1 MEIKEILKKLDEPVG
16 VSGSESPVGQVVKEM
31 FSQYCQEVY
40 EDKMGN
46 IVGIMRCGIEN
57 APKLMIEAHQDEL
70 GLMVSKITDEGSL
83 LFVQVGGFDPKT
95 LPGTEVTV
103 HCESGN
109 YFGVIGA
116 KPPHLV
122 KDPNKSVS
130 IENMAVDIGFKK
142 EQTEKIVK
150 VGDIITLNTG
160 YVELCSGRAAGRCID
175 DRGGLAAVVRA
186 LEIASDYKL
195 SCDVYAVA
203 TVQEE
208 LGLNGAKTAAYA
220 LMPDGAIAVDVCH
233 GTSPGV
239 SDNAFPLGKGVVVS
253 VGPQLHPKLTRQLL
267 DTAKEMGIEVQIDV
281 ESGRSGTDAE
291 EIHIA
296 GNGIPTALLSIPL
309 RYMHANYEVADLK
322 DIENTARL
330 MAAYILKFKGGE
342 QLCF

>member
-1 MEIKEILKKLDEPVG
+1 MEIKDILKSLDEPCG
-16 VSGSESPVGQVVKEM
+16 VSGNEAEIGGVVKKL
-31 FSQYCQEVY
+31 FGKYCKEVY

-46 IVGIMRCGIEN
+46 IVGIMPCGKEN
-57 APKLMIEAHQDEL
+57 APKIMIEAHQDEL

-83 LFVQVGGFDPKT
+83 LFVQIGGFDPKT
-95 LPGTEVTV
+95 LPGSEVTV
-103 HCESGN
+103 HCADGK

-122 KDPNKSVS
+122 KDPNKSMV

-142 EQTEKIVK
+142 EKTEQIVR
-150 VGDIITLNTG
+150 VGDIITLNTLYTPLADSRVG
-160 YVELCSGRAAGRCID
+160 GRCID
-175 DRGGLAAVVRA
+175 DRGGLAAVIRA
-186 LEIASDYKL
+186 LEIASQYKL
-195 SCDVYAVA
+195 DCDVYAVA

-208 LGLNGAKTAAYA
+208 LGLNGAKTAAYS
-220 LMPDGAIAVDVCH
+220 LMPDCAVAVDVCH

-239 SDNAFPLGKGVVVS
+239 SDNAFPLGEGVVIS
-253 VGPQLHPKLTRQLL
+253 VGPQLHPKLTKQLL
-267 DTAKEMGIEVQIDV
+267 DCAKECSVPVQIDV

-309 RYMHANYEVADLK
+309 RYMHANYEVADLT

-330 MAAYILKFKGGE
+330 MAAYLLKFKGGD